1 MGYSDFLHSFSNQIS
16 GQSKNIQED
25 ISRLGKAKKKLQE
38 EQSLA
43 FNEMK
48 QIERPE
54 LGPQWTG
61 DHSVTFDDERAAAY
75 EEMDRIVNHKIDD
88 YGWEIDSKINQLT
101 LQKGALGFASTL
113 TDQIGDLL
121 EVGEDAF
128 DAIEDKFA
136 QIRKVLF

>member
-1 MGYSDFLHSFSNQIS
+1 M
-16 GQSKNIQED
+16 
-25 ISRLGKAKKKLQE
+25 
-38 EQSLA
+38 
-43 FNEMK
+43 
-48 QIERPE
+48 
-54 LGPQWTG
+54 
-61 DHSVTFDDERAAAY
+61 TFDDERTAAY
-75 EEMDRIVNHKIDD
+75 EEMKRIVNHKIDD
-88 YGWEIDSKINQLT
+88 YGWKIDSKINQLT